1 MFSEEQREDRKVSKY
16 LVLALKPTCPI
27 SMATRDSKQHVG
39 QGYSLK
45 IGALAGDLDP
55 QDTTQRISS
64 NFCVCRQWN
73 ESLNLHILE
82 QVVV

>member
-45 IGALAGDLDP
+45 IGALGRDLDP
-55 QDTTQRISS
+55 QVITQHISS
-64 NFCVCRQWN
+64 NFSVC
-73 ESLNLHILE
+73 EY
-82 QVVV
+82 